1 MAIQL
6 FSTYGKRDSKGH
18 LLGKATQPAL
28 IINSIGSAVQE
39 VKPQMPTKKLQTRL
53 YR

>member
-28 IINSIGSAVQE
+28 INSIVSAVQE
-39 VKPQMPTKKLQTRL
+39 VKPQMPTKKLHTRL
-53 YR
+53 NR